1 MGAALEFDVPEDE
14 QSVEMQRR
22 LRDGEAAAFTASVTS
37 LEEGHPLFPAIVEV
51 VRARQAELG

>member
-1 MGAALEFDVPEDE
+1 
-14 QSVEMQRR
+14 MQRR
-22 LRDGEAAAFTASVTS
+22 LRDGEAAAFTASVTG